1 MVRVICGMLGSGKTT
16 FASKNKR
23 PEDILLDWDLI
34 REAFQTNDFVYIKT
48 IQDYLLQFYNDK
60 GYDIWYITTYL
71 GSNEREMLKRIKSV
85 EYYWINTTRRQCL
98 DNVKKRNRKDEIKH
112 LDNIDEINNKIQ
124 QQYIS
129 ESEIKYK
136 IINIFNNCERW

>member
-1 MVRVICGMLGSGKTT
+1 MLNKINYEQLKMLFDINEETHNIYRHIT
-16 FASKNKR
+16 YTINKNSKN
-23 PEDILLDWDLI
+23 ILYI
-34 REAFQTNDFVYIKT
+34 FETYKEAERK
-48 IQDYLLQFYNDK
+48 YNE
-60 GYDIWYITTYL
+60 L
-71 GSNEREMLKRIKSV
+71 
-85 EYYWINTTRRQCL
+85 TRRF
-98 DNVKKRNRKDEIKH
+98 KFFINRKDEIKH